1 MGSFSAPI
9 YTTDYTQIVRITKE
23 KKMQWWIGDP

>member
-23 KKMQWWIGDP
+23 KKNAVVDW